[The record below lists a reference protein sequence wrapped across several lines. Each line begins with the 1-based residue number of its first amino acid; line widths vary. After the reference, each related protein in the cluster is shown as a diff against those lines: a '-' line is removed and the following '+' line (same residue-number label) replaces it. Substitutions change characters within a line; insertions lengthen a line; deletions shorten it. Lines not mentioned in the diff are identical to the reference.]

1 VVGDDKRVLFL
12 DDDPAIG
19 ALFERTVRDAGY
31 TVDIVATE
39 EEALQLGDTRSYALL
54 VIDLAL
60 GSWNGLDILEQLAPK
75 QLAAGLVLVS
85 AHFPNNRQVEVD
97 NRTVHMIAKPWRAH
111 ALLDILDQALALA
124 PAHAL
129 AR

>member
-1 VVGDDKRVLFL
+1 VIGNGKRVLFL

-19 ALFERTVRDAGY
+19 ALFGRTVREAGY

-39 EEALQLGDTRSYALL
+39 EEALQLGTAHCYALL

-75 QLAAGLVLVS
+75 QKAAGLVLVS
-85 AHFPNNRQVEVD
+85 AHFPDNGEVEVD
-97 NRTVHMIAKPWRAH
+97 ARTVHMVAKPWRARG
-111 ALLDILDQALALA
+111 LLDTLDQALAQA
-124 PAHAL
+124 PVL